1 MPLNTPHAPLR
12 WLTSSLLGLTL
23 AACNTAPTAVDQ
35 RFGDAVKKAQTQQT
49 LNSTPAACM
58 HPMGAAGCP
67 MGHMGHMGSM
77 ADMQDPMSDTMRERM
92 RQRHPS
98 PQPETDGVAAHAA
111 VTRYQDSFKSP
122 PAPAPVFNIGLG
134 SASAR

>member
-1 MPLNTPHAPLR
+1 MPLNNFHAPLR

-35 RFGDAVKKAQTQQT
+35 HFGDAVKKAQTQQT
-49 LNSTPAACM
+49 LNSTPTPCM
-58 HPMGAAGCP
+58 HTMGAAGCT
-67 MGHMGHMGSM
+67 MGPRGAMPEMKG
-77 ADMQDPMSDTMRERM
+77 AMSDSMRERM
-92 RQRHPS
+92 GQHHRS
-98 PQPETDGVAAHAA
+98 PQPDTDGVAAQAA